1 MLSQSDGRVE
11 QGGGGTDRHTD
22 TQTHRHTDTQ
32 RDAAAVYNRHLTF
45 RLYGLLDVVL
55 REHFRG
61 SLEAP

>member
-11 QGGGGTDRHTD
+11 QGGGGTD
-22 TQTHRHTDTQ
+22 RHTDTQ